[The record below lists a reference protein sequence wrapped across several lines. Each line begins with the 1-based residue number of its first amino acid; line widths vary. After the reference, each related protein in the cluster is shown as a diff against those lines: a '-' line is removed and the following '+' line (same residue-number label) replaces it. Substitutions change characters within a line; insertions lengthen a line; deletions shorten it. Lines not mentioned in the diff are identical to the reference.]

1 MWKKSLVALT
11 LCNHQGNVELFSY
24 LVSCTQYLSCI
35 AIPDRET
42 DQDMDDILSRD
53 WMIKFA
59 AAWVPRGMEMNESFI
74 RALNCEL
81 KKSIVSNCI
90 KEIGKDEQII
100 SDSLMINLKARVLEL
115 EGERMLSNS
124 KKYWTEFLHDLKL
137 EKETKEALEDSH
149 VFIAKRLEMICHQVI
164 EYAKKAYLYNERIS
178 SEMFNQPKSVDT
190 VYEDFAPE
198 AQGFA
203 NSLGMSAAFSAGALS
218 FNLIESVTGGIFG
231 AILAALNIFISFGTV
246 ANSSRYRVRNEEAR
260 VIFYDEKFGSV
271 LRGVFSAIE
280 PK

>member
-1 MWKKSLVALT
+1 
-11 LCNHQGNVELFSY
+11 
-24 LVSCTQYLSCI
+24 
-35 AIPDRET
+35 
-42 DQDMDDILSRD
+42 
-53 WMIKFA
+53 
-59 AAWVPRGMEMNESFI
+59 MNESFI

-164 EYAKKAYLYNERIS
+164 EYAKKAYLYN
-178 SEMFNQPKSVDT
+178 
-190 VYEDFAPE
+190 
-198 AQGFA
+198 
-203 NSLGMSAAFSAGALS
+203 
-218 FNLIESVTGGIFG
+218 
-231 AILAALNIFISFGTV
+231 
-246 ANSSRYRVRNEEAR
+246 
-260 VIFYDEKFGSV
+260 
-271 LRGVFSAIE
+271 
-280 PK
+280 